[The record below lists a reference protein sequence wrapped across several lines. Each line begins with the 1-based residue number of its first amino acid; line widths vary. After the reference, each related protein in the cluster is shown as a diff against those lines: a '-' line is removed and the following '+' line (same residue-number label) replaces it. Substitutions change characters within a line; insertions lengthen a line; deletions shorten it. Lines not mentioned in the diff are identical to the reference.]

1 MLIHEPNVSTK
12 SITSPEC
19 DTRLNDCQNLDS
31 IWMQVRLSK
40 RWLSHV
46 LSWRGVVDE
55 ISVQC
60 INYYGGDGPF
70 IYTSLCRCRLN
81 LISNRVPTTVRKIL
95 VLHPKLRR
103 PLRPL
108 RTASQDR
115 NTIRF

>member
-81 LISNRVPTTVRKIL
+81 LISNRCWSAPSSTIFQNHRALQYWIGHVAPNFVRFI
-95 VLHPKLRR
+95 
-103 PLRPL
+103 
-108 RTASQDR
+108 
-115 NTIRF
+115 